1 MSDCII
7 IGGGVIGMMSARAL
21 AMSGA
26 TVTLIDQRACGKE
39 SSWAGGG
46 IISPLYPWMYSDVVN
61 ELSMASQ
68 AVYEAL
74 CANLLADTG
83 IDTEYVRSG
92 LLMMDE
98 YDRYE
103 AIDWMAVH
111 KVSAEKH
118 PQGALFTTVAQVRNP
133 RLLKALK
140 SDILKRGVDIVEFTK
155 VETLIIEKDKE
166 KEKDKVLGVKTE
178 HKDYYG
184 DYSVICGGAWSSALL
199 DIKNEVYPVKGQMIV
214 IKAKPGVLEHIVLD
228 KGRYLIPR
236 QDGRIVIGST
246 TENVGFDRSLD
257 KQVGI
262 ELLEF
267 ARSRFAALR
276 GASIE
281 HHWSGFRPASK
292 SGVMIKKY
300 EKLDGLYLNTGHLR
314 NGLNM
319 APESAERLLTL
330 INHAK

>member
-1 MSDCII
+1 MSDCLI

-21 AMSGA
+21 AISGA
-26 TVTLIDQRACGKE
+26 TVALIEQRACGKE

-68 AVYEAL
+68 AVYEEL
-74 CANLLADTG
+74 CATLFADTG
-83 IDTEYVRSG
+83 IDTEYIRSG

-111 KVSAEKH
+111 KVNAEKH
-118 PQGALFTTVAQVRNP
+118 PQGALFTAVAQVRNP

-140 SDILKRGVDIVEFTK
+140 SDILKRGVEIVEFSK
-155 VETLIIEKDKE
+155 VEELIV
-166 KEKDKVLGVKTE
+166 EKDKVLGVKTE

-184 DYSVICGGAWSSALL
+184 DNSIICGGAWSSALL

-214 IKAKPGVLEHIVLD
+214 IKSKPGVLEHIVLD

-236 QDGRIVIGST
+236 KDGRILIGST
-246 TENVGFDRSLD
+246 TENVGFDRSLN
-257 KQVGI
+257 KQVGV

-267 ARSRFAALR
+267 ASSRFTALR

-300 EKLDGLYLNTGHLR
+300 EKLEGLYLNTGHLR

-319 APESAERLLTL
+319 APESAERLLAL
-330 INHAK
+330 INHAN

>member
-1 MSDCII
+1 MSDCLI

-26 TVTLIDQRACGKE
+26 TVTLIEQRACGKE

-46 IISPLYPWMYSDVVN
+46 IISPLYPWMYSDMVN
-61 ELSMASQ
+61 DLSMASQ
-68 AVYEAL
+68 AVYEEL
-74 CANLLADTG
+74 CATLFADTG
-83 IDTEYVRSG
+83 IDAEYIRSG

-111 KVSAEKH
+111 KVNAEKH
-118 PQGALFTTVAQVRNP
+118 PQGALFTSVAQVRNP

-140 SDILKRGVDIVEFTK
+140 SDILKRGVEIVEFSK
-155 VETLIIEKDKE
+155 VEELIV
-166 KEKDKVLGVKTE
+166 EKDKVLGVKTE
-178 HKDYYG
+178 HKNYYG
-184 DYSVICGGAWSSALL
+184 DNSIICGGAWSSALL

-214 IKAKPGVLEHIVLD
+214 IKSKPGVLEHIVLD

-236 QDGRIVIGST
+236 KDGRILIGST
-246 TENVGFDRSLD
+246 TENVGFDRSLN
-257 KQVGI
+257 KQVGV

-267 ARSRFAALR
+267 ASSRFTALR

-300 EKLDGLYLNTGHLR
+300 EKLEGLYLNTGHLR

-319 APESAERLLTL
+319 APESAERLLAL
-330 INHAK
+330 INHAN

>member
-1 MSDCII
+1 MSDCLI

-21 AMSGA
+21 AISGA
-26 TVTLIDQRACGKE
+26 TVTLIEQRACGKE

-68 AVYEAL
+68 AVYEEL
-74 CANLLADTG
+74 CATLFADTG
-83 IDTEYVRSG
+83 IDTEYIRSG

-111 KVSAEKH
+111 KVNAEKH
-118 PQGALFTTVAQVRNP
+118 PQGALFTSVAQVRNP

-140 SDILKRGVDIVEFTK
+140 SDILKRGVEIVEFSK
-155 VETLIIEKDKE
+155 VEELIV
-166 KEKDKVLGVKTE
+166 EKDKVLGVKTE
-178 HKDYYG
+178 HKNYYG
-184 DYSVICGGAWSSALL
+184 DNSIICGGAWSSALL

-214 IKAKPGVLEHIVLD
+214 IKSKPGVLEHIVLD

-236 QDGRIVIGST
+236 KDGRILIGST
-246 TENVGFDRSLD
+246 TENVGFDRSLN
-257 KQVGI
+257 KQVGV

-267 ARSRFAALR
+267 ASSRFTALR

-300 EKLDGLYLNTGHLR
+300 EKLEGLYLNTGHLR

-319 APESAERLLTL
+319 APESAERLLAL
-330 INHAK
+330 INHAN

>member
-1 MSDCII
+1 MSDCLI

-21 AMSGA
+21 AISGA
-26 TVTLIDQRACGKE
+26 TVTLIEQRACGKE

-68 AVYEAL
+68 AVYEEL
-74 CANLLADTG
+74 CATLFADTG
-83 IDTEYVRSG
+83 IDTEYIRSG

-111 KVSAEKH
+111 KVNAEKH
-118 PQGALFTTVAQVRNP
+118 PQGALFTAVAQVRNP

-140 SDILKRGVDIVEFTK
+140 SDILKRGVEIVEFSK
-155 VETLIIEKDKE
+155 VEELIV
-166 KEKDKVLGVKTE
+166 EKDKVLGVKTE

-184 DYSVICGGAWSSALL
+184 DNSIICGGAWSSALL

-214 IKAKPGVLEHIVLD
+214 IKSKPGVLEHIVLD

-236 QDGRIVIGST
+236 KDGRILIGST
-246 TENVGFDRSLD
+246 TENVGFDRSLN
-257 KQVGI
+257 KQVGV

-267 ARSRFAALR
+267 ASSRFTALR

-300 EKLDGLYLNTGHLR
+300 EKLEGLYLNTGHLR

-319 APESAERLLTL
+319 APESAERLLAL
-330 INHAK
+330 INHAN

>member
-1 MSDCII
+1 MSDCLI
-7 IGGGVIGMMSARAL
+7 IGGGVIGMMSARVL
-21 AMSGA
+21 AISGA
-26 TVTLIDQRACGKE
+26 TVTLIEQRACGKE

-46 IISPLYPWMYSDVVN
+46 IISPLYPWMYSDMVN
-61 ELSMASQ
+61 DLSMASQ
-68 AVYEAL
+68 AVYEEL
-74 CANLLADTG
+74 CATLFADTG
-83 IDTEYVRSG
+83 IDTEYIRSG

-111 KVSAEKH
+111 KVNAEKH
-118 PQGALFTTVAQVRNP
+118 PQGALFTAVAQVRNP

-140 SDILKRGVDIVEFTK
+140 SDILKRGVEIVEFSK
-155 VETLIIEKDKE
+155 VEELIV
-166 KEKDKVLGVKTE
+166 EKDKVLGVKTE
-178 HKDYYG
+178 HKNYYG
-184 DYSVICGGAWSSALL
+184 DNSIICGGAWSSALL

-214 IKAKPGVLEHIVLD
+214 IKSKPGVLEHIVLD

-236 QDGRIVIGST
+236 KDGRILIGST
-246 TENVGFDRSLD
+246 TENVGFDRSLN
-257 KQVGI
+257 KQVGV

-267 ARSRFAALR
+267 ASSRFTALR

-300 EKLDGLYLNTGHLR
+300 EKLEGLYLNTGHLR

-319 APESAERLLTL
+319 APESAERLLAL
-330 INHAK
+330 INHAN

>member
-1 MSDCII
+1 MSDCLI

-21 AMSGA
+21 AISGA
-26 TVTLIDQRACGKE
+26 TVTLIEQRACGKE

-46 IISPLYPWMYSDVVN
+46 IISPLYPWMYSDMVN

-68 AVYEAL
+68 AVYEEL
-74 CANLLADTG
+74 CATLFADTG
-83 IDTEYVRSG
+83 IDTEYIRSG

-111 KVSAEKH
+111 KVNAEKH
-118 PQGALFTTVAQVRNP
+118 PQGALFTAVAQVRNP

-140 SDILKRGVDIVEFTK
+140 SDILKRGVEIVEFSK
-155 VETLIIEKDKE
+155 VEELIV
-166 KEKDKVLGVKTE
+166 EKDKVLGVKTE
-178 HKDYYG
+178 HKNYYG
-184 DYSVICGGAWSSALL
+184 DNSIICGGAWSSALL

-214 IKAKPGVLEHIVLD
+214 IKSKPGVLEHIVLD

-236 QDGRIVIGST
+236 KDGRILIGST
-246 TENVGFDRSLD
+246 TENVGFDRSLN
-257 KQVGI
+257 KQVGV

-267 ARSRFAALR
+267 ASSRFTALR

-300 EKLDGLYLNTGHLR
+300 EKLEGLYLNTGHLR

-319 APESAERLLTL
+319 APESAERLLAL
-330 INHAK
+330 INHAN

>member
-1 MSDCII
+1 MSDCLI

-21 AMSGA
+21 AISGA
-26 TVTLIDQRACGKE
+26 TVALIEQRACGKE

-68 AVYEAL
+68 AVYEEL
-74 CANLLADTG
+74 CATLFADTG
-83 IDTEYVRSG
+83 IDTEYIRSG

-111 KVSAEKH
+111 KVNAEKH
-118 PQGALFTTVAQVRNP
+118 PQGALFTAVAQVRNP

-140 SDILKRGVDIVEFTK
+140 SDILKRGVEIVEFSK
-155 VETLIIEKDKE
+155 VEELIV
-166 KEKDKVLGVKTE
+166 EKDKVLGVKTE
-178 HKDYYG
+178 HKNYYG
-184 DYSVICGGAWSSALL
+184 DNSIICGGAWSSALL

-214 IKAKPGVLEHIVLD
+214 IKSKPGVLEHIVLD

-236 QDGRIVIGST
+236 KDGRILIGST
-246 TENVGFDRSLD
+246 TENVGFDRSLN
-257 KQVGI
+257 KQVGV

-267 ARSRFAALR
+267 ASSRFTALR

-300 EKLDGLYLNTGHLR
+300 EKLEGLYLNTGHLR

-319 APESAERLLTL
+319 APESAERLLAL
-330 INHAK
+330 INHAN

>member
-1 MSDCII
+1 MSDCLI

-21 AMSGA
+21 AISGA
-26 TVTLIDQRACGKE
+26 TVTLIEQRACGKE

-68 AVYEAL
+68 AVYEEL
-74 CANLLADTG
+74 CATLFADTG
-83 IDTEYVRSG
+83 IDTEYIRSG

-111 KVSAEKH
+111 KVNAEKH
-118 PQGALFTTVAQVRNP
+118 PQGALFTAVAQVRNP

-140 SDILKRGVDIVEFTK
+140 SDILKRGVEIVEFSK
-155 VETLIIEKDKE
+155 VEELIV
-166 KEKDKVLGVKTE
+166 EKDKVLGVKTE
-178 HKDYYG
+178 HKNYYG
-184 DYSVICGGAWSSALL
+184 DNSIICGGAWSSALL

-214 IKAKPGVLEHIVLD
+214 IKSKPGVLEHIVLD

-236 QDGRIVIGST
+236 KDGRILIGST
-246 TENVGFDRSLD
+246 TENVGFDRSLN
-257 KQVGI
+257 KQVGV

-267 ARSRFAALR
+267 ASSRFTALR

-300 EKLDGLYLNTGHLR
+300 EKLEGLYLNTGHLR

-319 APESAERLLTL
+319 APESAERLLAL
-330 INHAK
+330 INHAN

>member
-1 MSDCII
+1 MSDCLI

-21 AMSGA
+21 AISGA
-26 TVTLIDQRACGKE
+26 TVALIEQRACGKE

-68 AVYEAL
+68 AVYEEL
-74 CANLLADTG
+74 CATLFADTG
-83 IDTEYVRSG
+83 IDTEYIRSG

-111 KVSAEKH
+111 KVNAEKH
-118 PQGALFTTVAQVRNP
+118 PQGALFTSVAQVRNP

-140 SDILKRGVDIVEFTK
+140 SDILKRGVEIVEFSK
-155 VETLIIEKDKE
+155 VEELIV
-166 KEKDKVLGVKTE
+166 EKDKVLGVKTE
-178 HKDYYG
+178 HKNYYG
-184 DYSVICGGAWSSALL
+184 DNSIICGGAWSSALL

-214 IKAKPGVLEHIVLD
+214 IKSKPGVLEHIVLD

-236 QDGRIVIGST
+236 KDGRILIGST
-246 TENVGFDRSLD
+246 TENVGFDRSLN
-257 KQVGI
+257 KQVGV

-267 ARSRFAALR
+267 ASSRFTALR

-300 EKLDGLYLNTGHLR
+300 EKLEGLYLNTGHLR

-319 APESAERLLTL
+319 APESAERLLAL
-330 INHAK
+330 INHAN

>member
-1 MSDCII
+1 MSDCLI

-26 TVTLIDQRACGKE
+26 MVTLIDQRTCGKE

-46 IISPLYPWMYSDVVN
+46 IISPLYPWMYSDMVN
-61 ELSMASQ
+61 DLSMASQ
-68 AVYEAL
+68 AVYEEL
-74 CANLLADTG
+74 CATLFADTG
-83 IDTEYVRSG
+83 IDTEYIRSG

-111 KVSAEKH
+111 KVNAEKH
-118 PQGALFTTVAQVRNP
+118 PQGALFTLVAQVRNP

-140 SDILKRGVDIVEFTK
+140 SDILKRGVEIVEFSK
-155 VETLIIEKDKE
+155 VEELIV
-166 KEKDKVLGVKTE
+166 EKDKVLGVKTE
-178 HKDYYG
+178 HKNYYG
-184 DYSVICGGAWSSALL
+184 DNSIICGGAWSSALL

-214 IKAKPGVLEHIVLD
+214 IKSKPGVLEHIVLD

-236 QDGRIVIGST
+236 KDGRILIGST
-246 TENVGFDRSLD
+246 TENVGFDRSLN
-257 KQVGI
+257 KQVGV

-267 ARSRFAALR
+267 ASSRFTALR

-300 EKLDGLYLNTGHLR
+300 EKLEGLYLNTGHLR

-319 APESAERLLTL
+319 APESAERLLAL
-330 INHAK
+330 INHAN

>member
-1 MSDCII
+1 M
-7 IGGGVIGMMSARAL
+7 IGMMSARTL

-26 TVTLIDQRACGKE
+26 SVTVIDQRACGKE

-61 ELSMASQ
+61 ELSRASQ
-68 AVYEAL
+68 GVYEEL
-74 CANLLADTG
+74 CATLFADTG

-103 AIDWMAVH
+103 AIDWMDVH
-111 KVSAEKH
+111 QVSAEKH
-118 PQGALFTTVAQVRNP
+118 PKGALFSRVAQVRNP

-140 SDILKRGVDIVEFTK
+140 ADILRRGVEIVEWTK
-155 VETLIIEKDKE
+155 VDELMIEN
-166 KEKDKVLGVKTE
+166 DKVLGVQTE
-178 HKDYYG
+178 NKKYYG
-184 DYSVICGGAWSSALL
+184 DNTLICGGAWSSALL
-199 DIKNEVYPVKGQMIV
+199 DEQNEVYPVKGQMIV
-214 IKAKPGVLEHIVLD
+214 VQSKPDTLKHIVLD

-236 QDGRIVIGST
+236 KDGRILIGST
-246 TENVGFDRSLD
+246 TENVGFDRSLSE
-257 KQVGI
+257 QVGA
-262 ELLEF
+262 ELLKF
-267 ARSRFAALR
+267 ATDRFPALQ

-292 SGVMIKKY
+292 SGVVIKKY
-300 EKLDGLYLNTGHLR
+300 EKLDSLYINTGHLR

-319 APESAERLLTL
+319 APESANRITAL
-330 INHAK
+330 IKGCPKC

>member
-1 MSDCII
+1 MSDCLI

-21 AMSGA
+21 AISGA
-26 TVTLIDQRACGKE
+26 TVTLIEQRACGKE

-68 AVYEAL
+68 AVYEEL
-74 CANLLADTG
+74 CATLFADTG
-83 IDTEYVRSG
+83 IDTEYIRSG

-111 KVSAEKH
+111 KVNAEKH
-118 PQGALFTTVAQVRNP
+118 PQGALFTSVAQVRNP

-140 SDILKRGVDIVEFTK
+140 SDILKRGVEIVEFSK
-155 VETLIIEKDKE
+155 VEELIV
-166 KEKDKVLGVKTE
+166 EKDKVLGVKTE

-184 DYSVICGGAWSSALL
+184 DNSIICGGAWSSALL

-214 IKAKPGVLEHIVLD
+214 IKSKPGVLEHIVLD

-236 QDGRIVIGST
+236 KDGRILIGST
-246 TENVGFDRSLD
+246 TENVGFDRSLN
-257 KQVGI
+257 KQVGV

-267 ARSRFAALR
+267 ASSRFTALR

-300 EKLDGLYLNTGHLR
+300 EKLEGLYLNTGHLR

-319 APESAERLLTL
+319 APESAERLLAL
-330 INHAK
+330 INHAN

>member
-7 IGGGVIGMMSARAL
+7 IGGGVIGMMSARTL

-26 TVTLIDQRACGKE
+26 SVRLIDQRACGKE

-46 IISPLYPWMYSDVVN
+46 IISPLYPWMYSDMVN

-68 AVYEAL
+68 VVYEEL
-74 CANLLADTG
+74 CATLLEETG

-111 KVSAEKH
+111 KVHAEKH
-118 PQGALFTTVAQVRNP
+118 PKGTLFTDVAQVRNP
-133 RLLKALK
+133 RLLRALK
-140 SDILKRGVDIVEFTK
+140 ADILKRGVEIVEFTK
-155 VETLIIEKDKE
+155 VDELIVENNT
-166 KEKDKVLGVKTE
+166 VLGVKTE
-178 HKDYYG
+178 NKAYYA
-184 DYSVICGGAWSSALL
+184 DNTVICGGAWSSELL
-199 DIKNEVYPVKGQMIV
+199 EAKNEMYPVKGQMIV
-214 IKAKPGVLEHIVLD
+214 IRSKPDTLAHIVLD

-236 QDGRIVIGST
+236 KDGRILIGST
-246 TENVGFDRSLD
+246 TENVGFDRSLSD
-257 KQVGI
+257 EVGL
-262 ELLEF
+262 ELL
-267 ARSRFAALR
+267 RFATERFPELQ

-292 SGVMIKKY
+292 SGVVIKKD
-300 EKLDGLYLNTGHLR
+300 EKLDGLFINTGHLR

-319 APESAERLLTL
+319 APESAKRIAEL
-330 INHAK
+330 IKKC

>member
-1 MSDCII
+1 MSDCLI

-21 AMSGA
+21 AISGA
-26 TVTLIDQRACGKE
+26 TVTLIEQRACGKE

-68 AVYEAL
+68 AVYEEL
-74 CANLLADTG
+74 CATLFADTG
-83 IDTEYVRSG
+83 IDTEYIRSG

-111 KVSAEKH
+111 KVNAEKH
-118 PQGALFTTVAQVRNP
+118 PQGALFTAVAQVRNP

-140 SDILKRGVDIVEFTK
+140 SDILKRGVEIVEFSK
-155 VETLIIEKDKE
+155 VEELIV
-166 KEKDKVLGVKTE
+166 EKDKVLGVKTE
-178 HKDYYG
+178 HKNYYG
-184 DYSVICGGAWSSALL
+184 DNSIICGGAWSSALL

-214 IKAKPGVLEHIVLD
+214 IKSKPGVLEHIVLD

-236 QDGRIVIGST
+236 KDGRILIGST
-246 TENVGFDRSLD
+246 TENVGFDRSLN
-257 KQVGI
+257 KQVGV
-262 ELLEF
+262 ELIEF
-267 ARSRFAALR
+267 ASSRFTALR

-300 EKLDGLYLNTGHLR
+300 EKLEGLYLNTGHLR

-319 APESAERLLTL
+319 APESAERLLAL
-330 INHAK
+330 INHAN

>member
-1 MSDCII
+1 MSDCLI

-21 AMSGA
+21 AISGA
-26 TVTLIDQRACGKE
+26 TVTLIEQRACGKE

-46 IISPLYPWMYSDVVN
+46 IISPLYPWMYSDMVN

-68 AVYEAL
+68 AVYEEL
-74 CANLLADTG
+74 CATLFADTG
-83 IDTEYVRSG
+83 IDTEYIRSG

-111 KVSAEKH
+111 KVNAEKH
-118 PQGALFTTVAQVRNP
+118 PQGALFTSVAQVRNP

-140 SDILKRGVDIVEFTK
+140 SDILKRGVEIVEFSK
-155 VETLIIEKDKE
+155 VEELIV
-166 KEKDKVLGVKTE
+166 EKDKVLGVKTE
-178 HKDYYG
+178 HKNYYG
-184 DYSVICGGAWSSALL
+184 DNSIICGGAWSSALL

-214 IKAKPGVLEHIVLD
+214 IKSKPGVLEHIVLD

-236 QDGRIVIGST
+236 KDGRILIGST
-246 TENVGFDRSLD
+246 TENVGFDRSLN
-257 KQVGI
+257 KQVGV

-267 ARSRFAALR
+267 ASSRFTALR

-300 EKLDGLYLNTGHLR
+300 EKLEGLYLNTGHLR

-319 APESAERLLTL
+319 APESAERLLAL
-330 INHAK
+330 INHAN

>member
-1 MSDCII
+1 MSDCLI

-21 AMSGA
+21 AISGA
-26 TVTLIDQRACGKE
+26 TVTLIEQRACGKE

-68 AVYEAL
+68 AVYEEL
-74 CANLLADTG
+74 CATLFADTG
-83 IDTEYVRSG
+83 IDTEYIRSG

-111 KVSAEKH
+111 KVNAEKH
-118 PQGALFTTVAQVRNP
+118 PQGALFTAVAQVRNP

-140 SDILKRGVDIVEFTK
+140 SDILKRGVEIVEFSK
-155 VETLIIEKDKE
+155 VEELIV
-166 KEKDKVLGVKTE
+166 EKDKVLGVKTE

-184 DYSVICGGAWSSALL
+184 DNSIICGGAWSSALL

-214 IKAKPGVLEHIVLD
+214 IKSKPGVLEHIVLD

-236 QDGRIVIGST
+236 KDGRILIGST
-246 TENVGFDRSLD
+246 TENVGFDRSLN
-257 KQVGI
+257 KQVGV

-267 ARSRFAALR
+267 ASSRFTALQ

-300 EKLDGLYLNTGHLR
+300 EKLEGLYLNTGHLR

-319 APESAERLLTL
+319 APESAERLLAL
-330 INHAK
+330 INHAN

>member
-1 MSDCII
+1 MSDCLI

-21 AMSGA
+21 AISGA

-46 IISPLYPWMYSDVVN
+46 IISPLYPWMYSDMVN
-61 ELSMASQ
+61 DLSMASQ
-68 AVYEAL
+68 AVYEEL
-74 CANLLADTG
+74 CATLFADTG
-83 IDTEYVRSG
+83 IDTEYIRSG

-111 KVSAEKH
+111 KVNAEKH
-118 PQGALFTTVAQVRNP
+118 PQGALFTSVAQVRNP

-140 SDILKRGVDIVEFTK
+140 SDILKRGVEIVEFSK
-155 VETLIIEKDKE
+155 VEELIV
-166 KEKDKVLGVKTE
+166 EKDKVLGVKTE
-178 HKDYYG
+178 HKNYYG
-184 DYSVICGGAWSSALL
+184 DNSIICGGAWSSALL

-214 IKAKPGVLEHIVLD
+214 IKSKPGVLEHIVLD

-236 QDGRIVIGST
+236 KDGRILIGST
-246 TENVGFDRSLD
+246 TENVGFDRSLN
-257 KQVGI
+257 KQVGV

-267 ARSRFAALR
+267 ASSRFTALR

-300 EKLDGLYLNTGHLR
+300 EKLEGLYLNTGHLR

-319 APESAERLLTL
+319 APESAERLLAL
-330 INHAK
+330 INHAN

>member
-1 MSDCII
+1 MSDCLI

-21 AMSGA
+21 AISGA
-26 TVTLIDQRACGKE
+26 TVTLIEQRACGKE

-46 IISPLYPWMYSDVVN
+46 IISPLYPWMYSDMVN
-61 ELSMASQ
+61 DLSMASQ
-68 AVYEAL
+68 AVYEEL
-74 CANLLADTG
+74 CATLFADTG
-83 IDTEYVRSG
+83 IDTEYIRSG

-111 KVSAEKH
+111 KVNAEKH
-118 PQGALFTTVAQVRNP
+118 PQGALFTLVAQVRNP

-140 SDILKRGVDIVEFTK
+140 SDILKRGVEIVEFSK
-155 VETLIIEKDKE
+155 VEELIV
-166 KEKDKVLGVKTE
+166 EKDKVLGVKTE
-178 HKDYYG
+178 HKNYYG
-184 DYSVICGGAWSSALL
+184 DNSIICGGAWSSALL

-214 IKAKPGVLEHIVLD
+214 IKSKPGVLEHIVLD

-236 QDGRIVIGST
+236 KDGRILIGST
-246 TENVGFDRSLD
+246 TENVGFDRSLN
-257 KQVGI
+257 KQVGV

-267 ARSRFAALR
+267 ASSRFTALR

-300 EKLDGLYLNTGHLR
+300 EKLEGLYLNTGHLR

-319 APESAERLLTL
+319 APESAERLLAL
-330 INHAK
+330 INHAN

>member
-1 MSDCII
+1 MSDCLI

-21 AMSGA
+21 AISGA
-26 TVTLIDQRACGKE
+26 TVTLIEQRACGKE

-46 IISPLYPWMYSDVVN
+46 IISPLYPWMYSDMVN
-61 ELSMASQ
+61 DLSMASQ
-68 AVYEAL
+68 AVYEEL
-74 CANLLADTG
+74 CATLFADTG
-83 IDTEYVRSG
+83 IDTEYIRSG

-111 KVSAEKH
+111 KVNAEKH
-118 PQGALFTTVAQVRNP
+118 PQGALFTSVAQVRNP

-140 SDILKRGVDIVEFTK
+140 SDILKRGVEIVEFSK
-155 VETLIIEKDKE
+155 VEELIV
-166 KEKDKVLGVKTE
+166 EKDKVLGVKTE
-178 HKDYYG
+178 HKNYYG
-184 DYSVICGGAWSSALL
+184 DNSIICGGAWSSALL

-214 IKAKPGVLEHIVLD
+214 IKSKPGVLEHIVLD

-236 QDGRIVIGST
+236 KDGRILIGST
-246 TENVGFDRSLD
+246 TENVGFDRSLN
-257 KQVGI
+257 KQVGV

-267 ARSRFAALR
+267 ASSRFTALR

-300 EKLDGLYLNTGHLR
+300 EKLEGLYLNTGHLR

-319 APESAERLLTL
+319 APESAERLLAL
-330 INHAK
+330 INHAN

>member
-1 MSDCII
+1 MSDCLI
-7 IGGGVIGMMSARAL
+7 IGGGVIGMMSARVL
-21 AMSGA
+21 AISGA
-26 TVTLIDQRACGKE
+26 TVTLIEQRACGKE

-46 IISPLYPWMYSDVVN
+46 IISPLYPWMYSDMVN
-61 ELSMASQ
+61 DLSMASQ
-68 AVYEAL
+68 AVYEEL
-74 CANLLADTG
+74 CATLFADTG
-83 IDTEYVRSG
+83 IDTEYIRSG

-111 KVSAEKH
+111 KVNAEKH
-118 PQGALFTTVAQVRNP
+118 PQGALFTSVAQVRNP

-140 SDILKRGVDIVEFTK
+140 SDILKRGVEIVEFSK
-155 VETLIIEKDKE
+155 VEELIV
-166 KEKDKVLGVKTE
+166 EKDKVLGVKTE
-178 HKDYYG
+178 HKNYYG
-184 DYSVICGGAWSSALL
+184 DNSIICGGAWSSALL

-214 IKAKPGVLEHIVLD
+214 IKSKPGVLEHIVLD

-236 QDGRIVIGST
+236 KDGRILIGST
-246 TENVGFDRSLD
+246 TENVGFDRSLN
-257 KQVGI
+257 KQVGV

-267 ARSRFAALR
+267 ASSRFTALR

-300 EKLDGLYLNTGHLR
+300 EKLEGLYLNTGHLR

-319 APESAERLLTL
+319 APESAERLLAL
-330 INHAK
+330 INHAN

>member
-1 MSDCII
+1 MSDCLI

-21 AMSGA
+21 AISGA
-26 TVTLIDQRACGKE
+26 TVALIEQRACGKE

-46 IISPLYPWMYSDVVN
+46 IISPLYPWMYSDMVN
-61 ELSMASQ
+61 DLSMASQ
-68 AVYEAL
+68 AVYEEL
-74 CANLLADTG
+74 CATLFADTG
-83 IDTEYVRSG
+83 IDTEYIRSG

-111 KVSAEKH
+111 KVNAEKH
-118 PQGALFTTVAQVRNP
+118 PQGALFTSVAQVRNP

-140 SDILKRGVDIVEFTK
+140 SDILKRGVEIVEFSK
-155 VETLIIEKDKE
+155 VEELIV
-166 KEKDKVLGVKTE
+166 EKDKVLGVKTE
-178 HKDYYG
+178 HKNYYG
-184 DYSVICGGAWSSALL
+184 DNSIICGGAWSSALL

-214 IKAKPGVLEHIVLD
+214 IKSKPGVLEHIVLD

-236 QDGRIVIGST
+236 KDGRILIGST
-246 TENVGFDRSLD
+246 TENVGFDRSLN
-257 KQVGI
+257 KQVGV

-267 ARSRFAALR
+267 ASSRFTALR

-300 EKLDGLYLNTGHLR
+300 EKLEGLYLNTGHLR

-319 APESAERLLTL
+319 APESAERLLAL
-330 INHAK
+330 INHAN

>member
-1 MSDCII
+1 MSDCLI
-7 IGGGVIGMMSARAL
+7 IGGGVIGMMSARKL
-21 AMSGA
+21 AMTGA
-26 TVTLIDQRACGKE
+26 HVTLLDQRECGKE

-68 AVYEAL
+68 VVYETL
-74 CANLLADTG
+74 CATLFEDTG

-103 AIDWMAVH
+103 AIDWMDVH

-118 PQGALFTTVAQVRNP
+118 PKGALFTKVAQVRNP

-140 SDILKRGVDIVEFTK
+140 SDILKRGVEIVEWTK
-155 VETLIIEKDKE
+155 AEELIVENDRVI
-166 KEKDKVLGVKTE
+166 GVKTE
-178 HKDYYG
+178 NKAF
-184 DYSVICGGAWSSALL
+184 YSDKTIICGGAWSSELL
-199 DIKNEVYPVKGQMIV
+199 DTKNEVYPVKGQMIV
-214 IKAKPGVLEHIVLD
+214 IEAKPDMLEHIVLD

-236 QDGRIVIGST
+236 KDGRILIGST
-246 TENVGFDRSLD
+246 TENVGFDRSLND
-257 KQVGI
+257 KVGL

-267 ARSRFAALR
+267 AIARFPKLQ
-276 GASIE
+276 GSSIK

-292 SGVMIKKY
+292 SGVIIKKY
-300 EKLDGLYLNTGHLR
+300 EKLDNLYINTGHLR

-319 APESAERLLTL
+319 APESANRIKELV
-330 INHAK
+330 IC

>member
-1 MSDCII
+1 MSDCLI

-21 AMSGA
+21 AISGA
-26 TVTLIDQRACGKE
+26 TVTLIEQRACGKE

-46 IISPLYPWMYSDVVN
+46 IISPLYPWMYSDMVN
-61 ELSMASQ
+61 DLSMASQ
-68 AVYEAL
+68 AVYEEL
-74 CANLLADTG
+74 CATLFADTG
-83 IDTEYVRSG
+83 IDTEYIRSG

-111 KVSAEKH
+111 KVNAEKH
-118 PQGALFTTVAQVRNP
+118 PQGALFTSVAQVRNP

-140 SDILKRGVDIVEFTK
+140 SDILKRGVEIVEFSK
-155 VETLIIEKDKE
+155 VEELIV
-166 KEKDKVLGVKTE
+166 EKDKVLGVKTE

-184 DYSVICGGAWSSALL
+184 DNSIICGGAWSSALL

-214 IKAKPGVLEHIVLD
+214 IKSKPGVLEHIVLD

-236 QDGRIVIGST
+236 KDGRILIGST
-246 TENVGFDRSLD
+246 TENVGFDRSLN
-257 KQVGI
+257 KQVGV

-267 ARSRFAALR
+267 ASSRFTALR

-300 EKLDGLYLNTGHLR
+300 EKLEGLYLNTGHLR

-319 APESAERLLTL
+319 APESAERLLAL
-330 INHAK
+330 INHAN

>member
-1 MSDCII
+1 MSDCLI

-21 AMSGA
+21 AISGA
-26 TVTLIDQRACGKE
+26 TVTLIEQRACGKE

-68 AVYEAL
+68 AVYEEL
-74 CANLLADTG
+74 CATLFADTG
-83 IDTEYVRSG
+83 IDTEYIRSG

-111 KVSAEKH
+111 KVNAEKH
-118 PQGALFTTVAQVRNP
+118 PQGALFTAVAQVRNP

-140 SDILKRGVDIVEFTK
+140 SDILKRGVEIVEFSK
-155 VETLIIEKDKE
+155 VEELIV
-166 KEKDKVLGVKTE
+166 EKDKVLGVKTE
-178 HKDYYG
+178 HKNYYG
-184 DYSVICGGAWSSALL
+184 DNSIICGGAWSSALL

-214 IKAKPGVLEHIVLD
+214 IKSKPGVLEHIVLD

-236 QDGRIVIGST
+236 KDGRILIGST
-246 TENVGFDRSLD
+246 TENVGFDRSLN
-257 KQVGI
+257 KQVGV

-267 ARSRFAALR
+267 ASSRFTALQ

-300 EKLDGLYLNTGHLR
+300 EKLEGLYLNTGHLR

-319 APESAERLLTL
+319 APESAERLLAL
-330 INHAK
+330 INHAN

>member
-1 MSDCII
+1 MSDCLI

-21 AMSGA
+21 AISGA
-26 TVTLIDQRACGKE
+26 TVTLIEQRACGKE

-46 IISPLYPWMYSDVVN
+46 IISPLYPWMYSDMVN
-61 ELSMASQ
+61 DLSMASQ
-68 AVYEAL
+68 AVYEEL
-74 CANLLADTG
+74 CATLFADTG
-83 IDTEYVRSG
+83 IDTEYIRSG

-111 KVSAEKH
+111 KVNAEKH
-118 PQGALFTTVAQVRNP
+118 PQGALFTAVAQVRNP

-140 SDILKRGVDIVEFTK
+140 SDILKRGVEIVEFSK
-155 VETLIIEKDKE
+155 VEELIV
-166 KEKDKVLGVKTE
+166 EKDKVLGVKTE
-178 HKDYYG
+178 HKNYYG
-184 DYSVICGGAWSSALL
+184 DNSIICGGAWSSALL

-214 IKAKPGVLEHIVLD
+214 IKSKPGVLEHIVLD

-236 QDGRIVIGST
+236 KDGRILIGST
-246 TENVGFDRSLD
+246 TENVGFDRSLN
-257 KQVGI
+257 KQVGV

-267 ARSRFAALR
+267 ASSRFTALR

-300 EKLDGLYLNTGHLR
+300 EKLEGLYLNTGHLR

-319 APESAERLLTL
+319 APESAERLLAL
-330 INHAK
+330 INHAN

>member
-1 MSDCII
+1 M
-7 IGGGVIGMMSARAL
+7 
-21 AMSGA
+21 
-26 TVTLIDQRACGKE
+26 
-39 SSWAGGG
+39 
-46 IISPLYPWMYSDVVN
+46 
-61 ELSMASQ
+61 
-68 AVYEAL
+68 
-74 CANLLADTG
+74 
-83 IDTEYVRSG
+83 DTEYVRSG

-111 KVSAEKH
+111 KVTAEKH
-118 PQGALFTTVAQVRNP
+118 PQGALFAAVAQVRNP

-140 SDILKRGVDIVEFTK
+140 SDILKRGVEIVEFSK
-155 VETLIIEKDKE
+155 VEALIVEKGR
-166 KEKDKVLGVKTE
+166 VLGVETE

-184 DYSVICGGAWSSALL
+184 DNSIICGGAWSSALL

-214 IKAKPGVLEHIVLD
+214 IKSKPGVLEHIVLD

-236 QDGRIVIGST
+236 QDGRILIGST

-257 KQVGI
+257 KQVAV

-267 ARSRFAALR
+267 ASSRFMALR

-319 APESAERLLTL
+319 APESAERLLAL
-330 INHAK
+330 IKHDN

>member
-1 MSDCII
+1 MSDCLI

-26 TVTLIDQRACGKE
+26 MVTLIDQRACGKE

-68 AVYEAL
+68 AVYEEL
-74 CANLLADTG
+74 CATLFADTG
-83 IDTEYVRSG
+83 IDTEYIRSG

-111 KVSAEKH
+111 KVNAEKH
-118 PQGALFTTVAQVRNP
+118 PQGALFTAVAQVRNP

-140 SDILKRGVDIVEFTK
+140 SDILKRGVEIVEFSK
-155 VETLIIEKDKE
+155 VEELIV
-166 KEKDKVLGVKTE
+166 EKDKVLGVKTE
-178 HKDYYG
+178 HKNYYG
-184 DYSVICGGAWSSALL
+184 DNSIICGGAWSSALL

-214 IKAKPGVLEHIVLD
+214 IKSKPGVLEHIVLD

-236 QDGRIVIGST
+236 KDGRILIGST
-246 TENVGFDRSLD
+246 TENVGFDRSLN
-257 KQVGI
+257 KQVGV

-267 ARSRFAALR
+267 ASSRFTALR

-300 EKLDGLYLNTGHLR
+300 EKLEGLYLNTGHLR

-319 APESAERLLTL
+319 APESAERLLAL
-330 INHAK
+330 INHAN

>member
-1 MSDCII
+1 MSDCLI
-7 IGGGVIGMMSARAL
+7 IGGGVIGMMSARVL
-21 AMSGA
+21 AISGA
-26 TVTLIDQRACGKE
+26 TVTLIEQRACGKE

-68 AVYEAL
+68 AVYEEL
-74 CANLLADTG
+74 CATLFADTG
-83 IDTEYVRSG
+83 IDTEYIRSG

-111 KVSAEKH
+111 KVNAEKH
-118 PQGALFTTVAQVRNP
+118 PQGALFTAVAQVRNP

-140 SDILKRGVDIVEFTK
+140 SDILKRGVEIVEFSK
-155 VETLIIEKDKE
+155 VEELIV
-166 KEKDKVLGVKTE
+166 EKDKVLGVKTE
-178 HKDYYG
+178 HKNYYG
-184 DYSVICGGAWSSALL
+184 DNSIICGGAWSSALL

-214 IKAKPGVLEHIVLD
+214 IKSKPGVLEHIVLD

-236 QDGRIVIGST
+236 KDGRILIGST
-246 TENVGFDRSLD
+246 TENVGFDRSLN
-257 KQVGI
+257 KQVGV

-267 ARSRFAALR
+267 ASSRFTALR

-300 EKLDGLYLNTGHLR
+300 EKLEGLYLNTGHLR

-319 APESAERLLTL
+319 APESAERLLAL
-330 INHAK
+330 INHAN